1 MPFTRPPYAH
11 LRASLLTQ
19 HGKEKVIC
27 PEMLETCHLE
37 VLHVTGYDTDQLG
50 TFTRD
55 VARKGSQLDAARAK
69 ARKGMALSGAEIGIA
84 SEGSF
89 TNDPFTGLLPWNL
102 ELILLIDDK
111 RKIEIFGFSGAAAQN
126 SGKKISSWQELE
138 SFAAEAQFPSHHLVL
153 RPDHEGDH
161 DFFKGINSLEALKD
175 AYNWAVKRSKTNRIH
190 VENDLRA
197 HANPTRMSNILKATK
212 DLSKK
217 MNSLC
222 PQCPS
227 PGFWISGI
235 KKGLPCSACH
245 AATELPLAH
254 IWSCLQCDHQNIE
267 DIKTQITA
275 DPSKCN
281 YCNP

>member
-111 RKIEIFGFSGAAAQN
+111 HAIQLSSFSLIYLAF
-126 SGKKISSWQELE
+126 KKQHLLFEYSESSRGWGNPRGGTSHSPKVARVELK
-138 SFAAEAQFPSHHLVL
+138 P
-153 RPDHEGDH
+153 P
-161 DFFKGINSLEALKD
+161 
-175 AYNWAVKRSKTNRIH
+175 Y
-190 VENDLRA
+190 
-197 HANPTRMSNILKATK
+197 P
-212 DLSKK
+212 
-217 MNSLC
+217 
-222 PQCPS
+222 
-227 PGFWISGI
+227 
-235 KKGLPCSACH
+235 
-245 AATELPLAH
+245 
-254 IWSCLQCDHQNIE
+254 
-267 DIKTQITA
+267 
-275 DPSKCN
+275 
-281 YCNP
+281 